1 MSFEHEAT
9 SFGGHVQTFLIIWLG
24 QFASLLGSEM
34 TNFAITIWAW
44 EVTGQA
50 TPLSL
55 IMVVTQIPRLLISPF
70 AGIWVDR
77 FNRKYLMLLG
87 DTIAG
92 LSTVVLLALFLT
104 DHLQIWH
111 LYVSGAVNGLFG
123 YIQGLAHSASMSLIV
138 AEQHYA
144 RASAFESLQLSGSYV
159 IAPAIAGAV
168 YAVTGLSGILLIDL
182 VTFGVAIA
190 SLTTVTIPQ
199 PTASP
204 KTTDPI
210 WQQLTFG
217 IQYLW
222 SRPSLKVL
230 LSFFLISNFI
240 NSASYTL
247 LPAMVL
253 ARLGSNS
260 TVLGTLFSFFG
271 IGGLLGGLTLSV
283 WGGPKR
289 RIHGVL
295 IFSAVWKVGL
305 IVLALAQTVSTKI
318 GTALVSGFCSPFPG
332 SCAQAIWRSKV
343 EPEVQGRVFATRFLL
358 TQLAT
363 PLGAAIAGPLADH
376 VFEPAMQPGTPLAQA
391 LEPVFSTGAG
401 AGMALQMT
409 LFAGCGLLV
418 ALGGYGIQNLRKI
431 ETKL

>member
-1 MSFEHEAT
+1 
-9 SFGGHVQTFLIIWLG
+9 
-24 QFASLLGSEM
+24 
-34 TNFAITIWAW
+34 
-44 EVTGQA
+44 
-50 TPLSL
+50 
-55 IMVVTQIPRLLISPF
+55 
-70 AGIWVDR
+70 
-77 FNRKYLMLLG
+77 
-87 DTIAG
+87 
-92 LSTVVLLALFLT
+92 
-104 DHLQIWH
+104 
-111 LYVSGAVNGLFG
+111 
-123 YIQGLAHSASMSLIV
+123 MSLIV

>member
-1 MSFEHEAT
+1 
-9 SFGGHVQTFLIIWLG
+9 
-24 QFASLLGSEM
+24 M

-44 EVTGQA
+44 EMTGQA
-50 TPLSL
+50 TPLSFIL
-55 IMVVTQIPRLLISPF
+55 AVTQIPRLLISPF

-77 FNRKYLMLLG
+77 LNRKYLMLLG
-87 DTIAG
+87 DTVAG
-92 LSTVVLLALFLT
+92 FSTVALLALFLT
-104 DHLQIWH
+104 GHLQIWH

-123 YIQGLAHSASMSLIV
+123 YIQGLAHSASISLIV

-159 IAPAIAGAV
+159 VAPAIAGAM
-168 YAVTGLSGILLIDL
+168 YAVTGLSGILTIDL
-182 VTFGVAIA
+182 VTFGIAIA
-190 SLTTVTIPQ
+190 TLITVTIPQ
-199 PTASP
+199 PTTAP
-204 KTTDPI
+204 QTTESV

-217 IQYLW
+217 LHYLW
-222 SRPSLKVL
+222 RRPSLRVL

-240 NSASYTL
+240 DSASFTL

-253 ARLGSNS
+253 ARLGNHS
-260 TVLGTLFSFFG
+260 TILGTLFSFFG
-271 IGGLLGGLTLSV
+271 IGGLLGGLTLSL

-295 IFSAVWKVGL
+295 IFSAIWKVGL

-332 SCAQAIWRSKV
+332 SCSQAIWRSKV

-363 PLGAAIAGPLADH
+363 PFGAAIAGPLADH
-376 VFEPAMQPGTPLAQA
+376 IFEPAMQPGTPLTQV
-391 LEPVFSTGAG
+391 LGPIFGIGAG
-401 AGMALQMT
+401 AGMSLQMT
-409 LFAGCGLLV
+409 LFASCGLLI
-418 ALGGYGIQNLRKI
+418 ALGGYGLPRLRQI
-431 ETKL
+431 EKMDRDVG

>member
-1 MSFEHEAT
+1 M
-9 SFGGHVQTFLIIWLG
+9 QTFLIIWLG

-50 TPLSL
+50 TPLSFIL
-55 IMVVTQIPRLLISPF
+55 AVTQIPRLLVSPF

-87 DTIAG
+87 DTVAG

-159 IAPAIAGAV
+159 VAPAIAGAM
-168 YAVTGLSGILLIDL
+168 YAVTGLSGILTIDL

-190 SLTTVTIPQ
+190 TLTTVTIPQ
-199 PTASP
+199 PTTPTKS
-204 KTTDPI
+204 TEPI
-210 WQQLTFG
+210 WQQITFG

-222 SRPSLKVL
+222 SRPALKVL

-240 NSASYTL
+240 NSACFTL

-260 TVLGTLFSFFG
+260 TLLGTLFSFFG

-295 IFSAVWKVGL
+295 IFSAIWKVGL
-305 IVLALAQTVSTKI
+305 IVLALAQTVSTQI

-332 SCAQAIWRSKV
+332 SCSQAIWRSKV
-343 EPEVQGRVFATRFLL
+343 EPDVQGRVFATRFLL

-363 PLGAAIAGPLADH
+363 PLGAAISGPLADH
-376 VFEPAMQPGTPLAQA
+376 VFEPAMQSGTPLAQA
-391 LEPVFSTGAG
+391 LEPIFSTGAG

-409 LFAGCGLLV
+409 LFAGCGLLI
-418 ALGGYGIQNLRKI
+418 ALGGYGIQNLRDI